1 MVCPRAIGE
10 KGQDNKK
17 TKVDDITLSRLR
29 EKSPQDLQEGTRLL
43 AEAGT
48 RLVPLAGGWVGG
60 GCPSF
65 LSPQMGA
72 HNKEVHPTTVK
83 KMTGRW

>member
-1 MVCPRAIGE
+1 MRRTETIR
-10 KGQDNKK
+10 KQ
-17 TKVDDITLSRLR
+17 KVDEITLSRLR
-29 EKSPQDLQEGTRLL
+29 EKSPQDCQEGTRPL

-60 GCPSF
+60 GRPSL

-83 KMTGRW
+83 KMAGRW